1 MGVAVYSISPV
12 DLLYKYGTLPI
23 VGFGMLISG
32 IVAAILFHQPNSYAV
47 WDVWTVIG
55 CFNVIF
61 LGTIVSFNAYLEGVK
76 RIGAVP
82 GSILSS
88 IEPISAAFFGW
99 AFLGNEFSLLGLI
112 GMAMIIATV
121 VIIAW
126 DRQRTI
132 KREVL
137 TKLNKTILE

>member
-1 MGVAVYSISPV
+1 
-12 DLLYKYGTLPI
+12 
-23 VGFGMLISG
+23 
-32 IVAAILFHQPNSYAV
+32 
-47 WDVWTVIG
+47 
-55 CFNVIF
+55 
-61 LGTIVSFNAYLEGVK
+61 
-76 RIGAVP
+76 
-82 GSILSS
+82 LSS

>member
-1 MGVAVYSISPV
+1 MMQISTIPVSYTHLDVY
-12 DLLYKYGTLPI
+12 
-23 VGFGMLISG
+23 
-32 IVAAILFHQPNSYAV
+32 
-47 WDVWTVIG
+47 
-55 CFNVIF
+55 
-61 LGTIVSFNAYLEGVK
+61 K
-76 RIGAVP
+76 RQVP

>member
-1 MGVAVYSISPV
+1 
-12 DLLYKYGTLPI
+12 
-23 VGFGMLISG
+23 
-32 IVAAILFHQPNSYAV
+32 
-47 WDVWTVIG
+47 
-55 CFNVIF
+55 
-61 LGTIVSFNAYLEGVK
+61 
-76 RIGAVP
+76 
-82 GSILSS
+82 
-88 IEPISAAFFGW
+88 W

-137 TKLNKTILE
+137 AKLNKTILE